1 MKASLI
7 QLPLHVPHIVNKQL
21 LSVLIST
28 MPKYQARDFLSLLK
42 FTGFPTIYI
51 TRYTKY
57 MCIESNSPNLM
68 LYHIM
73 RDDYNKIKNIHI
85 HARLKTD

>member
-7 QLPLHVPHIVNKQL
+7 QLPQYVPHIVNKQL

-42 FTGFPTIYI
+42 FTGFPTVYI

-57 MCIESNSPNLM
+57 ICIESHSPNLM
-68 LYHIM
+68 LHYIEEN
-73 RDDYNKIKNIHI
+73 DYNKIKNIHI